1 MKEGEDREVRIIGVL
16 LLYFFILLPV
26 MTVLFIIGLCLTD
39 MEGGSYLKDK
49 KKAKNYT
56 EEVTAV
62 VFGVEDEYTDKGYI
76 GYQNVSY
83 EYNGQK
89 YISKVKYDAVFIDHY
104 SVDSGKASDEH
115 MNKLRKTVDTEVKI
129 YIDPKEPSKAS
140 YPISDEKMRTEGI
153 LGLIGVFC
161 LLASINLLV
170 VFVILLRRLFIM
182 WSKHKLIVRKG
193 VK

>member
-39 MEGGSYLKDK
+39 MEGGGYLEDK
-49 KKAKNYT
+49 KKAQNYT

-62 VFGVEDEYTDKGYI
+62 VFGVERAYTDKGYI

-104 SVDSGKASDEH
+104 SVDSGKASVEH
-115 MNKLRKTVDTEVKI
+115 INKLRKTVDTEVKI

-153 LGLIGVFC
+153 LALIGVFC
-161 LLASINLLV
+161 LLVCIILFV

>member
-39 MEGGSYLKDK
+39 MEGGGYLEDK
-49 KKAKNYT
+49 KKAQNYT

-62 VFGVEDEYTDKGYI
+62 VFGVERAYTDKGYI

-104 SVDSGKASDEH
+104 SVDSSKASYEH
-115 MNKLRKTVDTEVKI
+115 INKLRKTVDTEVKI

-161 LLASINLLV
+161 LLASISLLV